1 MAEEMKI
8 TNLRLHVSFR
18 EDTALLSDE
27 EFGRLVRYGLRYI
40 EGDADLLPPGPEALF
55 VPRLVRMINEDN
67 ERYIAVV
74 EKRRE
79 AAMKRWAG
87 EEEESKS
94 MQTDANASDAL
105 QNMPNPNPNPNPISK
120 DIAIALEKEKEK
132 KEKEKDGA
140 FAPKPTRHK
149 HGTYGHVLL
158 EDEQLRILQREFP
171 EDWQEWIQRMDD
183 YCESTGKTY
192 KNYLQTIRNWAR
204 RDGKEIDKNKPAAN
218 GLVALTLRRK
228 T

>member
-1 MAEEMKI
+1 MAEEI
-8 TNLRLHVSFR
+8 RTPNLRLHVSVLD
-18 EDTALLSDE
+18 DTALLTDE
-27 EFGRLVRYGLRYI
+27 EFGRLVRYGLHYVR
-40 EGDADLLPPGPEALF
+40 GDADRLPPGKEELF
-55 VPRLVRMINEDN
+55 VPLLTRYIDTDN
-67 ERYIAVV
+67 ERYVAAV
-74 EKRRE
+74 EQRRE
-79 AAMKRWAG
+79 AIRKRWKKV
-87 EEEESKS
+87 EDESIREDTTVYDRIRENTKT
-94 MQTDANASDAL
+94 QNTKQITDIPKGID
-105 QNMPNPNPNPNPISK
+105 K
-120 DIAIALEKEKEK
+120 
-132 KEKEKDGA
+132 GA
-140 FAPKPTRHK
+140 DAPKPTRHK